1 MRRGG
6 CRTEEGLTQL
16 RGKLGGQEADV
27 EDRHSRVVYTR
38 STQINGGSQQLPDVG
53 GLQSLVVMWMS
64 LMKLSDK
71 AFEIW

>member
-6 CRTEEGLTQL
+6 CRTEEAITQL

-27 EDRHSRVVYTR
+27 EDRHSRVVYTQSNR
-38 STQINGGSQQLPDVG
+38 INNVLRQLPDVG

-71 AFEIW
+71 AFEI